1 MATTTTAK
9 RNYYIVFLIMLT
21 FFVISFLTNII
32 GALIPDIKTGFNL
45 SLTEV
50 AILPFAFFIAYG
62 VMSIPSGIMNEKYKE
77 KKIMV
82 AAFVVSF
89 VGSLLLVLFPNYSSY
104 IISLFLIGCG
114 MAMLQVVINPLLRT
128 SGGEEN
134 YAFNSVL
141 AQLIFGAASFISPLA
156 YSYLAVNLANKGE
169 TDPVQRIFASVVP
182 QNLPWI
188 SLYWV
193 FAAVSLI
200 MFVVIWI
207 SRFPKVILSKDE
219 KAGALKVHL
228 DLLKK
233 PIVILF
239 FIAMFC
245 YVGTE
250 QGTANWISQ
259 FLYEYHHY
267 DPQTTGAS
275 AVAYFWGL
283 MTAGGILGLFLLK
296 IMDSAKV
303 LIAFTILAI
312 ITLSI
317 GLFTGSDRVALY
329 AFPIVGFF
337 ASVMYPIIFSLA
349 LNSVEEHHGAF
360 SGILLTGII
369 GGAVIP
375 LIIGAIGDHFGL
387 RAGMFFLYITL
398 GYILSVGFWA
408 KPLIKNKTIQMQKAE
423 AKGGEFR

>member
-1 MATTTTAK
+1 
-9 RNYYIVFLIMLT
+9 MLT
-21 FFVISFLTNII
+21 FFVISFLTNVI
-32 GALIPDIKTGFNL
+32 GALIPDIKTGFHL
-45 SLTEV
+45 SLTKV

-62 VMSIPSGIMNEKYKE
+62 VMSIPAGILNEKYKE

-89 VGSLLLVLFPNYSSY
+89 IGSLLLVLFPNYSSY

-141 AQLIFGAASFISPLA
+141 AQLIFGAASFLSPLV
-156 YSYLAVNLANKGE
+156 YSYLVVNLANKGNI
-169 TDPVQRIFASVVP
+169 DPVQRIFTSIVP
-182 QNLPWI
+182 ANLPWI
-188 SLYWV
+188 SLYWL
-193 FAAVSLI
+193 FAVVSLI
-200 MFVVIWI
+200 MFIVILV

-219 KAGALKVHL
+219 KAGALKVHT

-239 FIAMFC
+239 FIGIFC

-259 FLYEYHHY
+259 FLFEYHHY

-283 MTAGGILGLFLLK
+283 MTAGGVLGLFLLK

-303 LIAFTILAI
+303 LITFTVLAI

-317 GLFTGSDRVALY
+317 GLFTGNDRVALY

-349 LNSVEEHHGAF
+349 LNSLEEHHGAF

-369 GGAVIP
+369 GGAIIP
-375 LIIGAIGDHFGL
+375 LIIGAVGDHFGL
-387 RAGMFFLYITL
+387 RTGMFFLYITL
-398 GYILSVGFWA
+398 GYILSIGFWA
-408 KPLIKNKTIQMQKAE
+408 KPIIKNKTIQDARKE
-423 AKGGEFR
+423 LKVEG

>member
-1 MATTTTAK
+1 
-9 RNYYIVFLIMLT
+9 MLT

-283 MTAGGILGLFLLK
+283 MTAGGVLGLFLLK

>member
-1 MATTTTAK
+1 MAPTTTAK

-283 MTAGGILGLFLLK
+283 MTAGGVLGLFLLK

>member
-283 MTAGGILGLFLLK
+283 MTAGGVLGLFLLK

-423 AKGGEFR
+423 VKGGEFR

>member
-32 GALIPDIKTGFNL
+32 GALIPDIKTGFKL

-283 MTAGGILGLFLLK
+283 MTAGGVLGLFLLK

>member
-1 MATTTTAK
+1 MSTTTPAK

-32 GALIPDIKTGFNL
+32 GALIPDIKSGFHL

-141 AQLIFGAASFISPLA
+141 AQLIFGAASFISPLV
-156 YSYLAVNLANKGE
+156 YSYLVTNLANKGD

-200 MFVVIWI
+200 MFVVILI

-228 DLLKK
+228 DLLRN

-283 MTAGGILGLFLLK
+283 MTAGGVLGLFLLK

-303 LIAFTILAI
+303 LIAFTVLAL

-317 GLFTGSDRVALY
+317 GLFTNNDRVALY

-349 LNSVEEHHGAF
+349 LNSLEEHHGAF

-387 RAGMFFLYITL
+387 RTGMLFLYITL

-408 KPLIKNKTIQMQKAE
+408 KPIITNKTIFDKKEMT
-423 AKGGEFR
+423 

>member
-1 MATTTTAK
+1 MTTTTSATK

-21 FFVISFLTNII
+21 FFVISFLTNVI
-32 GALIPDIKTGFNL
+32 GALIPDIKSGFDL
-45 SLTEV
+45 SLTQV

-62 VMSIPSGIMNEKYKE
+62 VMSIPAGMLNEKYKE
-77 KKIMV
+77 KKIMI

-89 VGSLLLVLFPNYSSY
+89 LGSLLLVLFPNYSSY

-141 AQLIFGAASFISPLA
+141 AQLIFGAASFISPLV
-156 YSYLAVNLANKGE
+156 YSYLVVKLANKGE
-169 TDPVQRIFASVVP
+169 IDPVQNIFASIVP
-182 QNLPWI
+182 TGLPWI
-188 SLYWV
+188 SLYWL
-193 FAAVSLI
+193 FAVVSLI
-200 MFVVIWI
+200 MFVVILV

-219 KAGALKVHL
+219 QAGALQVHL
-228 DLLKK
+228 HLLKR

-239 FIAMFC
+239 FIGMFC

-250 QGTANWISQ
+250 QGVANWISQ
-259 FLYEYHHY
+259 FLYEYHKY
-267 DPQTTGAS
+267 DPQTSGAND
-275 AVAYFWGL
+275 VAYFWGM
-283 MTAGGILGLFLLK
+283 MTAGGVLGLFLLK
-296 IMDSAKV
+296 IMDSSKV
-303 LIAFTILAI
+303 LISFTVLAI
-312 ITLSI
+312 ISLSI
-317 GLFTGSDRVALY
+317 GLFTNNDRVALY
-329 AFPIVGFF
+329 AFPCVGFF

-349 LNSVEEHHGAF
+349 LNSLEEHHGAF

-375 LIIGAIGDHFGL
+375 LIIGAIGDQFGL
-387 RAGMFFLYITL
+387 RSGMFFLYITL

-408 KPLIKNKTIQMQKAE
+408 KPLIKNKTIKDSRKE
-423 AKGGEFR
+423 IVYET

>member
-32 GALIPDIKTGFNL
+32 GALIPDIKSGFHL

-141 AQLIFGAASFISPLA
+141 AQLIFGAASFISPLV
-156 YSYLAVNLANKGE
+156 YSYLVTNLANKGD

-200 MFVVIWI
+200 MFVVILI

-228 DLLKK
+228 DLLRN
-233 PIVILF
+233 PTVILF

-283 MTAGGILGLFLLK
+283 MTAGGVLGLFLLK

-303 LIAFTILAI
+303 LIAFTVLAL

-317 GLFTGSDRVALY
+317 GLFTNNDLVALY
-329 AFPIVGFF
+329 AFPTVGFF

-349 LNSVEEHHGAF
+349 LNSLEEHHGAF

-387 RAGMFFLYITL
+387 RTGMLFLYITL

-408 KPLIKNKTIQMQKAE
+408 KPIIKNKTIQMQKAE
-423 AKGGEFR
+423 LKSV

>member
-1 MATTTTAK
+1 MTTTTSATK

-21 FFVISFLTNII
+21 FFVISFLTNVI
-32 GALIPDIKTGFNL
+32 GALIPDIKSGFDL
-45 SLTEV
+45 SLTQV

-62 VMSIPSGIMNEKYKE
+62 VMSIPAGMLNEKYKE

-89 VGSLLLVLFPNYSSY
+89 IGSLSLVLFPNYSSY

-141 AQLIFGAASFISPLA
+141 AQLIFGAASFISPLV
-156 YSYLAVNLANKGE
+156 YSYLVVRLANKGE
-169 TDPVQRIFASVVP
+169 IDPVQRIFASIVP
-182 QNLPWI
+182 ANLPWI
-188 SLYWV
+188 SLYWL
-193 FAAVSLI
+193 FAVVSLI
-200 MFVVIWI
+200 MFIVILV

-219 KAGALKVHL
+219 QAGALQVHL
-228 DLLKK
+228 DLLKR

-239 FIAMFC
+239 FIGMFC

-250 QGTANWISQ
+250 QGVANWISQ
-259 FLYEYHHY
+259 FLYEYHKY
-267 DPQTTGAS
+267 DPQTSGAND
-275 AVAYFWGL
+275 VAYFWGM
-283 MTAGGILGLFLLK
+283 MTAGGVLGLFLLK
-296 IMDSAKV
+296 IMDSSKV
-303 LIAFTILAI
+303 LISFTVLAI
-312 ITLSI
+312 ISLSI
-317 GLFTGSDRVALY
+317 GLFTNNDRVALY
-329 AFPIVGFF
+329 AFPCVGFF

-349 LNSVEEHHGAF
+349 LNSLEEHHGAF

-375 LIIGAIGDHFGL
+375 LIIGAIGDSLGL
-387 RAGMFFLYITL
+387 RTGMFFLYITL
-398 GYILSVGFWA
+398 GYILSIGFWA
-408 KPLIKNKTIQMQKAE
+408 KPLIKNKTIQDSRKE
-423 AKGGEFR
+423 TIISEG